1 MQTVVMVQMSTTLE
15 CTASTDV
22 CKTTLAVM
30 SSLVHI
36 CVQCCDVIG
45 CDTDADKMFTSEPH

>member
-1 MQTVVMVQMSTTLE
+1 MVQMSTTLE

-22 CKTTLAVM
+22 CKTALAVM